1 MLKVK
6 QKTWN
11 GKMVTES
18 VADAVQRKLNQAGG
32 HGYGQAEQLQAD
44 LSATQEMLVR
54 LIDVIGPSLDEDEIY
69 QLLAKDKSVTS
80 YDHFEVV
87 EEPE

>member
-11 GKMVTES
+11 GKIVTES
-18 VADAVQRKLNQAGG
+18 IADAVQRKLNQAGG
-32 HGYGQAEQLQAD
+32 HGYGQVEQIQAD

-54 LIDVIGPSLDEDEIY
+54 LIEVIGPSLDEDEIY
-69 QLLAKDKSVTS
+69 QLLGRTKETAHF
-80 YDHFEVV
+80 DHFAVV